1 MHADVAAS
9 SRTFAALALLQIAAG
24 AFALLGRTRPAAAV
38 LAAVVIALLDL
49 VLGSLLKLL
58 TLPLTIITLGLFL
71 IVINALLFW
80 AASSM
85 LSGFQVAGFWT
96 AVIGAILYPLLC
108 MLVDALLRRAA

>member
-1 MHADVAAS
+1 MILFIVKW
-9 SRTFAALALLQIAAG
+9 LLYAG
-24 AFALLGRTRPAAAV
+24 ALMVVSHLVSGITIASYGSAV

-49 VLGSLLKLL
+49 VLGSILKLL

-80 AASSM
+80 AAGSM

-96 AVIGAILYPLLC
+96 AVIGAILYSLLY

>member
-1 MHADVAAS
+1 MILFIAKWLLYA
-9 SRTFAALALLQIAAG
+9 AALMLVSHLVSGITIASYG
-24 AFALLGRTRPAAAV
+24 SAV

-49 VLGSLLKLL
+49 VLGSILKLL

-80 AASSM
+80 AAGSM
-85 LSGFQVAGFWT
+85 LSGFHVAGFWT
-96 AVIGAILYPLLC
+96 AVLGAILYSLLC